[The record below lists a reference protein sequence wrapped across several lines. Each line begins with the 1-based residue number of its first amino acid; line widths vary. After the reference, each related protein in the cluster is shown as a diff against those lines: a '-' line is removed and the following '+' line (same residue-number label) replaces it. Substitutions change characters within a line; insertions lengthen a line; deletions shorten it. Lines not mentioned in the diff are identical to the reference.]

1 MENEKRQNS
10 SEAGANSRNFFCTF
24 KMQATEEESRN
35 WVRAEETGVLL
46 YCNFN
51 GMSSV
56 SIK

>member
-1 MENEKRQNS
+1 M
-10 SEAGANSRNFFCTF
+10 F